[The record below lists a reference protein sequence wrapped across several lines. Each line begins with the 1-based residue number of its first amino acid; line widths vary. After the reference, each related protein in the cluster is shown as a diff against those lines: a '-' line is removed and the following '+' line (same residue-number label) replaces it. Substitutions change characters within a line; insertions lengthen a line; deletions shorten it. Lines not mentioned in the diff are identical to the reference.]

1 MRVFGVLAI
10 LLALVTVG
18 WFVVV
23 LLDFATVRT
32 YRTTSSYP
40 VVSTLELRTG
50 DADVHVV
57 PDSPNRIVVDVDTR
71 HGLQHQNFRA
81 GIQGDALVLTGGC
94 QQFFGFLCHTTV
106 TVHGPAQLAI
116 NGDIRD
122 GEVSANGIAGAV
134 DLAAGDGDLSFSHT
148 SGPMQIRNGDGDVD
162 LFELSTDS
170 LLLRMGDGDLEA
182 SLTNSPRSIR
192 VQAGDGD
199 LNVCLPRS
207 APPYAVTVHHGDGS
221 LTKEIPSDPRV
232 SRTLVVD
239 AGDGDI
245 TLRLC

>member
-1 MRVFGVLAI
+1 MRVFGALAI

-50 DADVHVV
+50 DSDVHVV

-71 HGLQHQNFRA
+71 HGLQRQNFHA
-81 GIQGDALVLTGGC
+81 GVQGDTLVLTGGC

-106 TVHGPAQLAI
+106 TVHAPARLAI

-122 GEVSANGIAGAV
+122 GNVSTSGVRGAI
-134 DLAAGDGDLSFSHT
+134 DLAAGDGDLTFRDAN
-148 SGPMQIRNGDGDVD
+148 GPVRIRNGDGDID
-162 LFELSTDS
+162 LSDLSTDALS
-170 LLLRMGDGDLEA
+170 VRMGDGDLEA
-182 SLTNSPRSIR
+182 SLATSPGSIG

-199 LNVCLPRS
+199 VNVCLPRS
-207 APPYAVTVHHGDGS
+207 TPPYAVTVHHGDGS
-221 LTKEIPSDPRV
+221 LTNQIPSDPRV